1 LQNTIYGFLVNI
13 QPQETALIKINYALA
28 QQLNISQMELNYNLK
43 IFKQPGVDSYPYDFS
58 LSFPSNFKV
67 LNSSDGVKTNGSTF
81 SLSTQ
86 ITRDREVL
94 INLAAK

>member
-1 LQNTIYGFLVNI
+1 MSITVKYS
-13 QPQETALIKINYALA
+13 LA
-28 QQLNISQMELNYNLK
+28 QQINISQPEISYSLK
-43 IFKQPGVDSYPYDFS
+43 IFKQPGVDVYPYDFF

-67 LNSSDGVKTNGSTF
+67 LNSSSDVKASGNTA

-94 INLAAK
+94 VNLAGK